1 MLQREKRFHGQF
13 QNNMDTEKLIALAY
27 ESKEEVQKYR
37 DQLLET
43 LKNKRGEQSKLSQ
56 ILERLKT
63 IPDAVEAL
71 KSVSEQIQVL
81 TKEIEDCYDTIAI
94 LNNWKY

>member
-1 MLQREKRFHGQF
+1 MLQRKKKFHGQF
-13 QNNMDTEKLIALAY
+13 QNNVDTEKLISLAY

-81 TKEIEDCYDTIAI
+81 TKEIEDCYDTISI

>member
-1 MLQREKRFHGQF
+1 
-13 QNNMDTEKLIALAY
+13 MDTEKLISLAY
-27 ESKEEVQKYR
+27 ESKEEALKYR

-56 ILERLKT
+56 ILERLKLV
-63 IPDAVEAL
+63 PDAVEAL
-71 KSVSEQIQVL
+71 KSVNEQIQVL

>member
-1 MLQREKRFHGQF
+1 MLQRKKKFRGQF

-43 LKNKRGEQSKLSQ
+43 LKNKRGEQSELSQ

-71 KSVSEQIQVL
+71 KSVNEQIQVL

>member
-1 MLQREKRFHGQF
+1 MQREKKFHGQF

-56 ILERLKT
+56 ILERLKI

-71 KSVSEQIQVL
+71 KSVNEQIQVL

>member
-1 MLQREKRFHGQF
+1 
-13 QNNMDTEKLIALAY
+13 MDTEKLIALAY
-27 ESKEEVQKYR
+27 ESKEEVLKYR
-37 DQLLET
+37 DQPLET
-43 LKNKRGEQSKLSQ
+43 LKNKRGEQSKLYQ

-63 IPDAVEAL
+63 IPDSMETL
-71 KSVSEQIQVL
+71 KSVNEQIQVL

>member
-1 MLQREKRFHGQF
+1 MLQRKKKFHGQF
-13 QNNMDTEKLIALAY
+13 QNNMDTEKLISLAY

-43 LKNKRGEQSKLSQ
+43 LKNRRGEQSKLSQ

-81 TKEIEDCYDTIAI
+81 TKEIEDCYDTISI

>member
-1 MLQREKRFHGQF
+1 MQRKKKFRGQF
-13 QNNMDTEKLIALAY
+13 QNNMDTEKLISLAY

-43 LKNKRGEQSKLSQ
+43 LKNKRSEQSKLSQ

-81 TKEIEDCYDTIAI
+81 TKEIEDCYDTISI

>member
-1 MLQREKRFHGQF
+1 MQRKKRFRGQF
-13 QNNMDTEKLIALAY
+13 QNNMDTEKLISLAY

-43 LKNKRGEQSKLSQ
+43 LKSKRGEQSKLSQ

-63 IPDAVEAL
+63 IPDAIEAL
-71 KSVSEQIQVL
+71 KSVNEQIQVL
-81 TKEIEDCYDTIAI
+81 TKEIEDCYDTISI

>member
-1 MLQREKRFHGQF
+1 
-13 QNNMDTEKLIALAY
+13 MDTKKLIALAY

-43 LKNKRGEQSKLSQ
+43 LKNKRGEQRKLCQ

-63 IPDAVEAL
+63 IPDAVETI
-71 KSVSEQIQVL
+71 KSINEQIQVL
-81 TKEIEDCYDTIAI
+81 MEEIDDCCNTIFI

>member
-1 MLQREKRFHGQF
+1 
-13 QNNMDTEKLIALAY
+13 MDKEKLIALAY

-43 LKNKRGEQSKLSQ
+43 LKNKRGEQSKLCQ

-63 IPDAVEAL
+63 IPDAVEAI
-71 KSVSEQIQVL
+71 KSINEQIQVL
-81 TKEIEDCYDTIAI
+81 IKEIEDCYNTISI

>member
-1 MLQREKRFHGQF
+1 
-13 QNNMDTEKLIALAY
+13 MDTEKLISLAY

-81 TKEIEDCYDTIAI
+81 TKEIEDCYDTISI

>member
-1 MLQREKRFHGQF
+1 MQRKKKFHGQF
-13 QNNMDTEKLIALAY
+13 QNNMDTEKLISLAY

-56 ILERLKT
+56 ILERLKL
-63 IPDAVEAL
+63 IPDSIEAL
-71 KSVSEQIQVL
+71 KSVNEQIQVL
-81 TKEIEDCYDTIAI
+81 TKEIEDCYDTISI

>member
-1 MLQREKRFHGQF
+1 
-13 QNNMDTEKLIALAY
+13 MDTEKLISLAY
-27 ESKEEVQKYR
+27 ESKEEALKYR

-63 IPDAVEAL
+63 IPDSIETL

-81 TKEIEDCYDTIAI
+81 TKEIEDCYDTISI

>member
-1 MLQREKRFHGQF
+1 MLQRKKKFRGQF
-13 QNNMDTEKLIALAY
+13 QNNMDTEKLISLAY

-71 KSVSEQIQVL
+71 KSINEQIQVL
-81 TKEIEDCYDTIAI
+81 TKEIEDCYDTISI

>member
-1 MLQREKRFHGQF
+1 
-13 QNNMDTEKLIALAY
+13 MDTEKLITLAY

-43 LKNKRGEQSKLSQ
+43 LKNKRGEQSKLCQ

-63 IPDAVEAL
+63 IPDAVEAI
-71 KSVSEQIQVL
+71 KSINEQIQVL
-81 TKEIEDCYDTIAI
+81 IKEIEDCYNTISI

>member
-1 MLQREKRFHGQF
+1 
-13 QNNMDTEKLIALAY
+13 MDTEKLISLAY

-63 IPDAVEAL
+63 IPDAVESL

-81 TKEIEDCYDTIAI
+81 TKEIEDCYDTISI

>member
-1 MLQREKRFHGQF
+1 MLQRKKKFRGQF

-56 ILERLKT
+56 ILERLKI

-71 KSVSEQIQVL
+71 KSVNEQIQVL

>member
-1 MLQREKRFHGQF
+1 
-13 QNNMDTEKLIALAY
+13 MDTEKLIALAY

-43 LKNKRGEQSKLSQ
+43 LKNKRGEQSKLCQ

-63 IPDAVEAL
+63 IPDSIETL
-71 KSVSEQIQVL
+71 KSVNEQIQVL

>member
-1 MLQREKRFHGQF
+1 MRVHGQF

-43 LKNKRGEQSKLSQ
+43 LKNKRSEQSKLSQ

-63 IPDAVEAL
+63 IPDSIEAL
-71 KSVSEQIQVL
+71 KSVNEQIQVL

>member
-1 MLQREKRFHGQF
+1 
-13 QNNMDTEKLIALAY
+13 MDTEKLISLAY
-27 ESKEEVQKYR
+27 ESKEEALKYR

-56 ILERLKT
+56 ILERLKI

-71 KSVSEQIQVL
+71 KSVNEQIQVL

>member
-1 MLQREKRFHGQF
+1 
-13 QNNMDTEKLIALAY
+13 MDTEKLIALAY

-56 ILERLKT
+56 ILERLKI

>member
-1 MLQREKRFHGQF
+1 
-13 QNNMDTEKLIALAY
+13 MDTEKLIALAY

-43 LKNKRGEQSKLSQ
+43 LKNRRGEQSKLSQ
-56 ILERLKT
+56 ILERLKL

-71 KSVSEQIQVL
+71 KNVNKQIQIL

>member
-1 MLQREKRFHGQF
+1 
-13 QNNMDTEKLIALAY
+13 MDTEKLIDLAY

-43 LKNKRGEQSKLSQ
+43 LKNKRGEQSKLCQ

-63 IPDAVEAL
+63 IPEAVEGI
-71 KSVSEQIQVL
+71 KSINEQIQVL
-81 TKEIEDCYDTIAI
+81 IKEIEDCYNTISI

>member
-1 MLQREKRFHGQF
+1 
-13 QNNMDTEKLIALAY
+13 MDTEKLISLAY

-56 ILERLKT
+56 ILERLKL
-63 IPDAVEAL
+63 IPDSIEAL
-71 KSVSEQIQVL
+71 KSVNEQIQVL
-81 TKEIEDCYDTIAI
+81 TKEIEDCYDTISI

>member
-1 MLQREKRFHGQF
+1 
-13 QNNMDTEKLIALAY
+13 MDIEKLISLAY

-81 TKEIEDCYDTIAI
+81 TKEIEDCYDTISI

>member
-1 MLQREKRFHGQF
+1 
-13 QNNMDTEKLIALAY
+13 MDTEKLIALAY
-27 ESKEEVQKYR
+27 ESKEEALKYR

-43 LKNKRGEQSKLSQ
+43 LKNRRGEQNKLYQ
-56 ILERLKT
+56 ILERLKL

-71 KSVSEQIQVL
+71 KNVNKQIQIL

>member
-1 MLQREKRFHGQF
+1 MQRKKRFHGQF
-13 QNNMDTEKLIALAY
+13 QNNIDTEKLIALAY
-27 ESKEEVQKYR
+27 ESKEEVLKYR

-43 LKNKRGEQSKLSQ
+43 LKNKRGEQSKLYQ

-63 IPDAVEAL
+63 IPDSMETL
-71 KSVSEQIQVL
+71 KSVNEQIQVL

>member
-1 MLQREKRFHGQF
+1 
-13 QNNMDTEKLIALAY
+13 MDTEKLIALAY

-43 LKNKRGEQSKLSQ
+43 LKNKRGEQSKLCQ

-63 IPDAVEAL
+63 IPDAVEAI
-71 KSVSEQIQVL
+71 KSINEQIQVL
-81 TKEIEDCYDTIAI
+81 IKEIEDCYDTIRI

>member
-1 MLQREKRFHGQF
+1 MLQRKKRFHGQF

-81 TKEIEDCYDTIAI
+81 TKEIEDYYDTIAI

>member
-1 MLQREKRFHGQF
+1 
-13 QNNMDTEKLIALAY
+13 MDTEKLIALAY

-43 LKNKRGEQSKLSQ
+43 LKNKRGEQNKLSQ
-56 ILERLKT
+56 ILERLKLV
-63 IPDAVEAL
+63 PDAVEAL
-71 KSVSEQIQVL
+71 KSVNEQIQVL

>member
-1 MLQREKRFHGQF
+1 
-13 QNNMDTEKLIALAY
+13 MDTEKLIALAY
-27 ESKEEVQKYR
+27 ESKEEDQKYR

-71 KSVSEQIQVL
+71 KNVSEQIQVL

>member
-1 MLQREKRFHGQF
+1 
-13 QNNMDTEKLIALAY
+13 MDTEKLIALAY
-27 ESKEEVQKYR
+27 ESKEEVQKDR

-43 LKNKRGEQSKLSQ
+43 LKNKRGEQSKLCQ

-63 IPDAVEAL
+63 IPDAVEAI
-71 KSVSEQIQVL
+71 KSINEQIQVL
-81 TKEIEDCYDTIAI
+81 IKEIEDCYNTISI

>member
-1 MLQREKRFHGQF
+1 
-13 QNNMDTEKLIALAY
+13 MDTEKLISLAY

-63 IPDAVEAL
+63 IPDAIEAL

-81 TKEIEDCYDTIAI
+81 TKEIEDCYDTISI

>member
-1 MLQREKRFHGQF
+1 
-13 QNNMDTEKLIALAY
+13 MDTEKLIALAY

-43 LKNKRGEQSKLSQ
+43 LKNKRSEQSKLSQ

-71 KSVSEQIQVL
+71 KSISEQIQVL

>member
-1 MLQREKRFHGQF
+1 
-13 QNNMDTEKLIALAY
+13 MDTEKLIALAY

-43 LKNKRGEQSKLSQ
+43 LKNKRGEQNKLYQ
-56 ILERLKT
+56 ILERLKL

-71 KSVSEQIQVL
+71 KSVNEQIQVL